1 MLLMLAL
8 HGFSA
13 CNNYSEVKSF
23 MTELS
28 AAVSAHDTTA
38 ISKMF
43 PEAWKADSLSLSFD
57 IDDIHIEKL
66 ENGNYLVVLDDG
78 RDITISKNETENS
91 LSIIESHGVFA
102 YPKDKI
108 VFAQNTGW
116 YDKALND
123 VQNAARLSDT
133 LFITWMKDK
142 VAEELKKLVKV
153 SKTSIVKGE
162 PRHMEGLGTTDEA
175 IITYTVVVSN
185 ETDMDISGNDY
196 SILAKITWV
205 ACENYTYIN
214 KVIREPESE
223 NKTLSGKPIPAKG
236 TATYTWEEQDIIM
249 AHIWNEDYAI
259 SCTLN
264 YTPSMDTM
272 MSAYHFTGKEHAE
285 YLNAHNE

>member
-91 LSIIESHGVFA
+91 HMAYLLIQRIKLFLHRTRGGMTRHLMTFKTQPVCLILFLLHG
-102 YPKDKI
+102 
-108 VFAQNTGW
+108 
-116 YDKALND
+116 
-123 VQNAARLSDT
+123 
-133 LFITWMKDK
+133 
-142 VAEELKKLVKV
+142 
-153 SKTSIVKGE
+153 
-162 PRHMEGLGTTDEA
+162 
-175 IITYTVVVSN
+175 
-185 ETDMDISGNDY
+185 
-196 SILAKITWV
+196 
-205 ACENYTYIN
+205 
-214 KVIREPESE
+214 
-223 NKTLSGKPIPAKG
+223 
-236 TATYTWEEQDIIM
+236 
-249 AHIWNEDYAI
+249 
-259 SCTLN
+259 
-264 YTPSMDTM
+264 
-272 MSAYHFTGKEHAE
+272 
-285 YLNAHNE
+285 